1 MSGLVKR
8 VPVYQAPMDSNPMK
22 GDIQR
27 SSRGKL
33 KKTVPSYQAD
43 SGKDMI
49 GDVHVGKKS
58 TKSRSMPAKDVQK
71 IKQKAGLTNQGYG
84 I

>member
-1 MSGLVKR
+1 MGLVKR
-8 VPVYQAPMDSNPMK
+8 VPVYQAPMGSDPCDGKHSGPGK
-22 GDIQR
+22 G
-27 SSRGKL
+27 SL
-33 KKTVPSYQAD
+33 KKTVPSYQAA

-49 GDVHVGKKS
+49 GKVKVGPKS
-58 TKSRSMPAKDVQK
+58 TKATSRAAKDVQK

>member
-1 MSGLVKR
+1 MGLVKR
-8 VPVYQAPMDSNPMK
+8 VPVYQASMGSDPCNGKQSHP
-22 GDIQR
+22 G
-27 SSRGKL
+27 RGSL

-49 GDVHVGKKS
+49 GKVKVGGKTAKS
-58 TKSRSMPAKDVQK
+58 KSRAGKDVQK

>member
-1 MSGLVKR
+1 MGLVKR
-8 VPVYQAPMDSNPMK
+8 VPVYQAAMGSDPCDGKFSHGGK
-22 GDIQR
+22 GA
-27 SSRGKL
+27 L

-43 SGKDMI
+43 SGKNMI
-49 GDVHVGKKS
+49 GTVKVGPKS
-58 TKSRSMPAKDVQK
+58 AKSKSRAGKDVQK

>member
-1 MSGLVKR
+1 MGLVKR

-22 GDIQR
+22 GDIKR

-33 KKTVPSYQAD
+33 NKTVPSYQAD

-49 GDVHVGKKS
+49 GTVKVGGRTTKA
-58 TKSRSMPAKDVQK
+58 KSRSMKDVQR

>member
-1 MSGLVKR
+1 MGLVKR
-8 VPVYQAPMDSNPMK
+8 VPVYQAPMGSDPCDGTQSHPGK
-22 GDIQR
+22 G
-27 SSRGKL
+27 SL
-33 KKTVPSYQAD
+33 KKCVPSYQAD

-49 GDVHVGKKS
+49 GKVKVGPKS
-58 TKSRSMPAKDVQK
+58 TKSKARAGKDVQK

>member
-1 MSGLVKR
+1 MGLVKR
-8 VPVYQAPMDSNPMK
+8 VPVYQADGTHNPMK
-22 GDIQR
+22 GDIEH

-33 KKTVPSYQAD
+33 VKQVPSFQAD

-49 GDVHVGKKS
+49 GKVKVGGRT
-58 TKSRSMPAKDVQK
+58 TKSRSRSMQDVK
-71 IKQKAGLTNQGYG
+71 HIRQKAGLTNQGYG